1 MPKKTTPETALSV
14 RLNYR
19 DTEQGGAMLRE
30 LSEARG
36 TSDTATLRQL
46 VREEHRRHTGRTAR
60 NAAPKETH
68 EG

>member
-1 MPKKTTPETALSV
+1 MPKIVNDDTRLSV

-19 DTEQGGAMLRE
+19 DTEQGGTMLRE

-46 VREEHRRHTGRTAR
+46 VREEHRRHTQRTR
-60 NAAPKETH
+60 NAAPKETQ